1 MINSVLHET
10 IIRDIIDLSKD
21 VGDNVEDVK
30 KAMSSAYSKNSFT
43 SIAKAS
49 SDLVLVFP
57 FMCDSTVSME
67 SASMVSKAIERQC
80 VSMLRLLFSALQL
93 SKDKSPDAISFLSQF
108 HKNISSGDMGD
119 ITVDDFLTYADK
131 FAESA
136 DVKVI
141 NPEAFDIVKEQLE
154 RMKYDVE
161 LAESIC
167 ENSLLD
173 YSIVERNSMIN
184 VLEAGRNGGKDKD
197 KGKKDNKPKMNPRQD
212 YNKGGNN
219 KYSNRFDPEDG
230 EKLASYMKDR
240 MDAERNRILDADWK
254 KANELMPTMMVVDYI
269 GTAENGEPIPMSFV
283 CGVKCRLVPADPMDI
298 ADRILVKHS
307 DRNVLTSFIRAT
319 TGEISFVKDFLLA
332 IDTAKIDA
340 LSNSRK
346 GSSNKMWKV
355 LERRALKSKYRR
367 AFSHPND
374 AACITTLGIS
384 SDLAEYIKK
393 ENGIDVSNPK
403 IMRGIMEGYNLMGAV
418 IINEATEVCQ
428 FLWDTGEGFYES
440 ISFTNLEREASG
452 GEYKK
457 ALNLMQKMYR

>member
-108 HKNISSGDMGD
+108 HKNISSSDMGD

-136 DVKVI
+136 DAKVI
-141 NPEAFDIVKEQLE
+141 NPDALKVVKEQLE

-161 LAESIC
+161 LAESIS
-167 ENSLLD
+167 ENSLMD
-173 YSIVERNSMIN
+173 YSVVERNSTIH

-197 KGKKDNKPKMNPRQD
+197 KKDKKPKMNPD
-212 YNKGGNN
+212 KNYNKGGSSSYGSKFN
-219 KYSNRFDPEDG
+219 PEDG
-230 EKLASYMKDR
+230 ANLAKYMKDR
-240 MDAERNRILDADWK
+240 TDAERNRILDADWK

-269 GTAENGEPIPMSFV
+269 GTAENGDPIPMSFV
-283 CGVKCRLVPADPMDI
+283 CGVKCRLVPVDPMDI

-393 ENGIDVSNPK
+393 ENGIDVSNPRT
-403 IMRGIMEGYNLMGAV
+403 MRGIMEGYNLMGAV

>member
-21 VGDNVEDVK
+21 VVNNVEDFK
-30 KAMSSAYSKNSFT
+30 KALPSANDNGTSYT
-43 SIAKAS
+43 SIARAS

-57 FMCDSTVSME
+57 FMCDSTVTIESQSMC
-67 SASMVSKAIERQC
+67 AKAIERQC
-80 VSMLRLLFSALQL
+80 VSMLRMLFSALQL
-93 SKDKSPDAISFLSQF
+93 SKAKSPDAISFLSQF
-108 HKNISSGDMGD
+108 HKNISAADMRH
-119 ITVDDFLTYADK
+119 ITVDDFLSYASK
-131 FAESA
+131 LSESA

-141 NPEAFDIVKEQLE
+141 NPDALTIVKEQLE

-161 LAESIC
+161 LAESIN
-167 ENSLLD
+167 ESSLND
-173 YSIVERNSMIN
+173 YSVVERNSMIH
-184 VLEAGRNGGKDKD
+184 VLSEAKGGNGK
-197 KGKKDNKPKMNPRQD
+197 KPKMNTDKDYSKGKKFNNNDPRD
-212 YNKGGNN
+212 T
-219 KYSNRFDPEDG
+219 S
-230 EKLASYMKDR
+230 SYMKNR
-240 MDAERNRILDADWK
+240 IEAEKDRILDSDIK

-269 GTAENGEPIPMSFV
+269 GTAENGDPIPMSFV
-283 CGVKCRLVPADPMDI
+283 CGVKCRLVPVDPMDI
-298 ADRILVKHS
+298 ANRILVKHS

-319 TGEISFVKDFLLA
+319 TGEIGFVKDFLLA

-393 ENGIDVSNPK
+393 ENSIDVYNPNT
-403 IMRGIMEGYNLMGAV
+403 MRGIMEGYNLMGAV

-428 FLWDTGEGFYES
+428 FLWDTGEGFYDS
-440 ISFTNLEREASG
+440 VSFTNLEREASG

>member
-21 VGDNVEDVK
+21 VANNVEDFK
-30 KAMSSAYSKNSFT
+30 KALPSANGNGTSYT
-43 SIAKAS
+43 SIARAS

-57 FMCDSTVSME
+57 FMCDSTVTIESQSMC
-67 SASMVSKAIERQC
+67 AKAIERQC
-80 VSMLRLLFSALQL
+80 VSMLRMLFSALQL
-93 SKDKSPDAISFLSQF
+93 SKADSPDAISFLSQF
-108 HKNISSGDMGD
+108 HKNISAADMRN
-119 ITVDDFLTYADK
+119 ITVDDFLSYASK
-131 FAESA
+131 LSESA

-141 NPEAFDIVKEQLE
+141 NPDALTTVKEQLE

-161 LAESIC
+161 LAESIN
-167 ENSLLD
+167 ESSLND
-173 YSIVERNSMIN
+173 YSVVERNSMIH
-184 VLEAGRNGGKDKD
+184 VLSEAKGGKGKD
-197 KGKKDNKPKMNPRQD
+197 KPKMNTDKDYSKGKKFNNNDPRD
-212 YNKGGNN
+212 T
-219 KYSNRFDPEDG
+219 S
-230 EKLASYMKDR
+230 SYMKNR
-240 MDAERNRILDADWK
+240 IEAEKDRILDSDIK

-269 GTAENGEPIPMSFV
+269 GTAENGDPIPMSFV
-283 CGVKCRLVPADPMDI
+283 CGVKCRLVPVDPMDI
-298 ADRILVKHS
+298 ANRVLVKHS

-393 ENGIDVSNPK
+393 ENSIDIYNPNT
-403 IMRGIMEGYNLMGAV
+403 MRGIMEGYNLMGAV

-428 FLWDTGEGFYES
+428 FLWDTGEGFYDS
-440 ISFTNLEREASG
+440 VSFTNLEREASG